1 MSETVALVCVCG
13 ITLYYKFST
22 IDMKPLALAE
32 GERKDVQQLSLASLR
47 LDKRL
52 NKQQGLTDPSC
63 REDIKQDVQCT
74 AQTQRAPD

>member
-1 MSETVALVCVCG
+1 MSETIALVCVCG
-13 ITLYYKFST
+13 FILYYRFST
-22 IDMKPLALAE
+22 IEMKPLELAG
-32 GERKDVQQLSLASLR
+32 GESKDVQQLSLASLR

-74 AQTQRAPD
+74 AQTQ